1 MWARRWT
8 RTDAYVL
15 RKCVPAKPRATFTF
29 LSALAPG
36 EAEST
41 GSSVASAF
49 SALVALAGPQGSAK
63 PIGNGR
69 LTAVGE
75 GPADASVDA
84 VGCPSVCPCEEAVA

>member
-8 RTDAYVL
+8 RTHAYVL

-49 SALVALAGPQGSAK
+49 SALVAPWQAREDQHIRLATGA
-63 PIGNGR
+63 
-69 LTAVGE
+69 
-75 GPADASVDA
+75 
-84 VGCPSVCPCEEAVA
+84 